1 MQINNQLINL
11 PSLNHVINYSPLTIR
26 LDSFVVEAIFLMSQ
40 GQCINYASPNLN
52 FSLNLTL
59 GNQPQQSGCVLVME
73 GVNLLGIFTEKD
85 VVRLIASKRDLS
97 TVTMAEVMT
106 QPVITLR
113 QSDDQD
119 IFIALSLLR
128 EYQTGYL
135 PVLDDRGQLL
145 GIITETSLLQAFDME
160 KIVGVV
166 EGLQQYL
173 QKPRDEI
180 SQVNQRTEIEQVC
193 CQTQNNLKLWV
204 EAQSAEIMQVNQE
217 LQQALE
223 ELQVVE
229 EELRG
234 QNEELAV
241 ARELVELERQRYQ
254 DLFEFAPDAYLV
266 TDTVGIIQKANR
278 AAAALLAVRQQYLVN
293 KPLILFIAQED
304 RQTFITQLN
313 NRQQQQEWEAY
324 LKPREGRDFPARI
337 RAAAMYDSE
346 GKQVGWRW
354 LLCDISD
361 RYQAKESLRQAYEEL
376 EQRVAERTA
385 ELVMSNVLLQ
395 QEIRE
400 RQRAEVAL
408 QQSENLYR
416 HLVESQTDVII
427 RIDLQGQITF
437 ANAAACQTFGWKQNE
452 FRSQSI
458 FQFLHPDDLP
468 EAMEDMAALGSS
480 LHPLINRE
488 RRALTVNGIR
498 WFQWNAI
505 AIHNDKGEVVEIQ
518 GVGRDIT
525 EQQAAQHER
534 QLAEVALRQSEE
546 KFRNFADNTHAIISI
561 ASPDSFRPLYI
572 SPAYERIWGRS
583 CQSLYD
589 QSDSWLDAIH
599 PDDRDRVTQSVE
611 QLLSGSQSSSAEYR
625 ILRPDGSIRWIW
637 NRGFAVYDDQGEV
650 DYYGCIAEDIT
661 ERKLA
666 EESLR
671 QSEEKFRKFAE
682 NTHAVLW
689 IASTDSFRTLYVS
702 PAYEKIWGR
711 SCQSLLEQFESWI
724 SSVHPDD
731 RDRLTIA
738 AKQQL
743 INESVSIEYRILRP
757 DGSMRWIW
765 DRGFAIYNE
774 RGKVEYYGGIAED
787 ITERKLAEES
797 LQESEA
803 RLSLATETAQIG
815 IWDRNLITNTC
826 IWSANM
832 GPLYGLPNNTLCPT
846 FEDYFNLIHPED
858 RESVAAS
865 VARMIEQGKGSTEYR
880 IIGPDGSLHWLNCKG
895 QVYYNEI
902 GQPIR
907 MIGTNRDVTER
918 KLAEQKIS
926 EQAALL
932 DIATD
937 AILVRDLQAQILFWN
952 KGAERMYGWLST
964 EVMGKNLQEILYT
977 AGTQQ
982 QLEVPLKSVIES
994 GSWQGELSKVTKSG
1008 QNIVVESRWT
1018 LMRDSAGEPK
1028 SILTVDT
1035 DITQKKQL
1043 EEQFFRT
1050 QRLESL
1056 GTLAGG
1062 IAHDLNN
1069 ILTPILAAAQLL
1081 QGTFLQDE
1089 ERSGQLLALVET
1101 NAKRGAA
1108 LVKQI
1113 LSFARGY
1120 KGERTIIQVECLI
1133 SEIVQIAKQTFPKSI
1148 EFSTVLPK
1156 DIWAIAGDATQLHQV
1171 LINLVV
1177 NARDAL
1183 PNGGNIKISAENKF
1197 IDEAYTKMNLDAKVG
1212 HYIVITVAD
1221 NGIGIPP
1228 EIIDRIFEPF
1238 FTTKEVNA
1246 GTGLGLSTV
1255 LGIIRNHDGF
1265 IKVSTNVD
1273 IGSKFDLFLPAV
1285 EATQAFN
1292 IEEMD
1297 LLPGEGELILV
1308 VDDEPQI
1315 REITTIILENHN
1327 YKILVANNGIEAI
1340 ALYAQHKHQIN
1351 AVLMDIMMPDM
1362 DGITAIRTLQK
1373 MNTQVQII
1381 ACSGLN
1387 SMEVFAQSAD
1397 ANVQAVLAKPYT
1409 ARELLKTLHQLCRG

>member
-1 MQINNQLINL
+1 MQFNDRLINL
-11 PSLNHVINYSPLTIR
+11 PSLNHVINYSPLTINP
-26 LDSFVVEAIFLMSQ
+26 DSFVIEAILLMSQ
-40 GQCINYASPNLN
+40 QGCINYASSNLN
-52 FSLNLTL
+52 YSLNLTL
-59 GNQPQQSGCVLVME
+59 GNQPQSSCVLVMD
-73 GVNLLGIFTEKD
+73 GGNLLSIFTERD
-85 VVRLIASKRDLS
+85 VVRLIASRIDLS
-97 TVTMAEVMT
+97 GVTMAEVMT

-113 QSDDQD
+113 QSDSQD

-128 EYQTGYL
+128 EHQTGYL
-135 PVLDDRGQLL
+135 PVLDDRGQLV
-145 GIITETSLLQAFDME
+145 GVINETSLLQAFDLVKM
-160 KIVGVV
+160 VGVV

-173 QKPRDEI
+173 QKPRDEF
-180 SQVNQRTEIEQVC
+180 SQVNQDTEIQQVC

-229 EELRG
+229 EELRE

-241 ARELVELERQRYQ
+241 ARELVELERQRYR

-266 TDTVGIIQKANR
+266 TDTAGIIQEANR
-278 AAAALLAVRQQYLVN
+278 AAAILLAIRQNYLVN
-293 KPLILFIAQED
+293 KPLILFIPYQD
-304 RQTFITQLN
+304 RQTFNTRLIN
-313 NRQQQQEWEAY
+313 KQQEQKWEAY
-324 LKPREGRDFPARI
+324 LKPRGGTAFPASI
-337 RAAAMYDSE
+337 KAAAMYDSK

-354 LLCDISD
+354 LLCDISE
-361 RYQAKESLRQAYEEL
+361 RHQAKESLRQAYEEL

-385 ELVMSNVLLQ
+385 ELVMSNILLQ
-395 QEIRE
+395 QEITVSEAARKD

-408 QQSENLYR
+408 RQSENLYR
-416 HLVESQTDVII
+416 QLVESQTDIII

-437 ANAAACQTFGWKQNE
+437 ANAVACQTFGWKQDE
-452 FRSQSI
+452 FRHRSI

-468 EAMEDMAALGSS
+468 EAMEDMATLGSS
-480 LHPLINRE
+480 FHPLINRE

-505 AIHNDKGEVVEIQ
+505 AIRNDKGEVFEIQ
-518 GVGRDIT
+518 EVGRDMT
-525 EQQAAQHER
+525 EQQATLHER
-534 QLAEVALRQSEE
+534 QLAEA
-546 KFRNFADNTHAIISI
+546 A
-561 ASPDSFRPLYI
+561 
-572 SPAYERIWGRS
+572 
-583 CQSLYD
+583 
-589 QSDSWLDAIH
+589 
-599 PDDRDRVTQSVE
+599 
-611 QLLSGSQSSSAEYR
+611 
-625 ILRPDGSIRWIW
+625 
-637 NRGFAVYDDQGEV
+637 
-650 DYYGCIAEDIT
+650 
-661 ERKLA
+661 
-666 EESLR
+666 LR

-682 NTHAVLW
+682 NTHAVIW
-689 IASTDSFRTLYVS
+689 IASTNSFRTLYVS

-711 SCQSLLEQFESWI
+711 SCQSLLERPESWI
-724 SSVHPDD
+724 DSVHPDD
-731 RDRLTIA
+731 RDRLIIA
-738 AKQQL
+738 VKQQL
-743 INESVSIEYRILRP
+743 INDSVSIEYRILRP

-765 DRGFAIYNE
+765 DRGFAIYDE
-774 RGKVEYYGGIAED
+774 QGKVQYYGGIAED
-787 ITERKLAEES
+787 ITERKLVEES

-803 RLSLATETAQIG
+803 RLSLATEAAQIG
-815 IWDRNLITNTC
+815 IWEQNPIANTG

-832 GPLYGLPNNTLCPT
+832 GPLYGLPSNTLCPT
-846 FEDYFNLIHPED
+846 YEDYLNLIYPED

-865 VARMIEQGKGSTEYR
+865 IARMIEQGKGSIEYR
-880 IIGPDGSLHWLNCKG
+880 IVWPDGSLHWLNCKG

-907 MIGTNRDVTER
+907 IVGTNRDVTER

-932 DIATD
+932 DIVTD
-937 AILVRDLQAQILFWN
+937 AILVRDFQSQILFWN
-952 KGAERMYGWLST
+952 RGAERMYGWLST
-964 EVMGKNLQEILYT
+964 EAIGKNLQEICYT

-982 QLEVPLKSVIES
+982 QLEVPLKKVIES
-994 GSWQGELSKVTKSG
+994 GSWQGELNKVTKSG
-1008 QNIVVESRWT
+1008 QKIIVESRWT
-1018 LMRDSAGEPK
+1018 LMRDSAGKPK

-1035 DITQKKQL
+1035 DITEKKQL

-1081 QGTFLQDE
+1081 QGRILQDE

-1101 NAKRGAA
+1101 NAKRGAT

-1113 LSFARGY
+1113 LSFARGN
-1120 KGERTIIQVECLI
+1120 KGERTIIQIQYLI

-1148 EFSTVLPK
+1148 ELSTFIPEG
-1156 DIWAIAGDATQLHQV
+1156 IWAVNGDITQLHQV

-1183 PNGGNIKISAENKF
+1183 PDGGNINISVESKF
-1197 IDEAYTKMNLDAKVG
+1197 IDEAYTRMNLDAKVG

-1228 EIIDRIFEPF
+1228 DIIDRIFEPF
-1238 FTTKEVNA
+1238 FTTKQVNS

-1265 IKVSTNVD
+1265 IKVSSNVGK
-1273 IGSKFDLFLPAV
+1273 GSKFDLFLPAV

-1292 IEEMD
+1292 IEDLD

-1315 REITTIILENHN
+1315 REIVTIILENHN
-1327 YKILVANNGIEAI
+1327 YKILTASNGIEAI
-1340 ALYAQHKHQIN
+1340 ALYAQYEHQIN
-1351 AVLMDIMMPDM
+1351 AVLMDLIMPEM
-1362 DGITAIRTLQK
+1362 DGIIAIRTLRR
-1373 MNTQVQII
+1373 MNMQVQII

-1387 SMEVFAQSAD
+1387 SMEIFAQSAD
-1397 ANVQAVLAKPYT
+1397 ANVQAVLLKPYT
-1409 ARELLKTLHQLCRG
+1409 GRELLKTLHNLFRG

>member
-1 MQINNQLINL
+1 MQFNEQLINL
-11 PSLNHVINYSPLTIR
+11 PSLNHVINYSPLTINP
-26 LDSFVVEAIFLMSQ
+26 DSFVIEAILLMSQ
-40 GQCINYASPNLN
+40 QECINYASSNLN
-52 FSLNLTL
+52 SWLNLTHR
-59 GNQPQQSGCVLVME
+59 NQPKSSCVLVMDE
-73 GVNLLGIFTEKD
+73 GELLGIFTEED
-85 VVRLIASKRDLS
+85 VVRLIASRIDLS
-97 TVTMAEVMT
+97 GVTMAEVMT

-113 QSDDQD
+113 QSDSQD

-128 EYQTGYL
+128 EHQAGYL
-135 PVLDDRGQLL
+135 PVLDDRGQLV
-145 GIITETSLLQAFDME
+145 GVINETSLLQAFDLVKM
-160 KIVGVV
+160 VGVV

-173 QKPRDEI
+173 QKPRDEF
-180 SQVNQRTEIEQVC
+180 SQVNQYTEIQQVC

-223 ELQVVE
+223 ELQVME
-229 EELRG
+229 EELRE
-234 QNEELAV
+234 QNEELGV

-254 DLFEFAPDAYLV
+254 NLFEFAPDAYLV
-266 TDTVGIIQKANR
+266 TDTAGIIQEANR
-278 AAAALLAVRQQYLVN
+278 AAAILLAVRQKYLVN
-293 KPLILFIAQED
+293 KPLILFIPYQD
-304 RQTFITQLN
+304 RQTFNTRLIN
-313 NRQQQQEWEAY
+313 KQQEQKWEAY
-324 LKPREGRDFPARI
+324 LKPRGGRAFPASI
-337 RAAAMYDSE
+337 KADAMYDSK

-354 LLCDISD
+354 LFSDISE
-361 RYQAKESLRQAYEEL
+361 RHQAKESLRQAYEEL
-376 EQRVAERTA
+376 ERRVAERTA

-395 QEIRE
+395 QEITVSEAARRD

-408 QQSENLYR
+408 RQSENLYR
-416 HLVESQTDVII
+416 QLVESQTDIII

-437 ANAAACQTFGWKQNE
+437 ANAVACQIFGWKQDE
-452 FRSQSI
+452 FRDRSI

-468 EAMEDMAALGSS
+468 EAIEDMAALGSS
-480 LHPLINRE
+480 FHPLINRE

-505 AIHNDKGEVVEIQ
+505 AIRNDKGEVFEIQ
-518 GVGRDIT
+518 EVGRDIT
-525 EQQAAQHER
+525 EQQATLDER
-534 QLAEVALRQSEE
+534 QLAEA
-546 KFRNFADNTHAIISI
+546 A
-561 ASPDSFRPLYI
+561 
-572 SPAYERIWGRS
+572 
-583 CQSLYD
+583 
-589 QSDSWLDAIH
+589 
-599 PDDRDRVTQSVE
+599 
-611 QLLSGSQSSSAEYR
+611 
-625 ILRPDGSIRWIW
+625 
-637 NRGFAVYDDQGEV
+637 
-650 DYYGCIAEDIT
+650 
-661 ERKLA
+661 
-666 EESLR
+666 LR

-682 NTHAVLW
+682 NTHAVIW

-711 SCQSLLEQFESWI
+711 SCQSLLERPESWI
-724 SSVHPDD
+724 DSVHPDD
-731 RDRLTIA
+731 RGLTTKA

-743 INESVSIEYRILRP
+743 SGESASIEYRILRP

-765 DRGFAIYNE
+765 DRSFTVYDDQ
-774 RGKVEYYGGIAED
+774 GKVQYYGGIAED
-787 ITERKLAEES
+787 ITERKLVEES

-803 RLSLATETAQIG
+803 RLSLATEAAQIG
-815 IWDRNLITNTC
+815 IWERNSIANTG

-832 GPLYGLPNNTLCPT
+832 GPLYGLPSNTLCPT
-846 FEDYFNLIHPED
+846 YEDYLNLIYPED

-865 VARMIEQGKGSTEYR
+865 IARMIEQGKGSIEYR
-880 IIGPDGSLHWLNCKG
+880 IVWPDGSLHWLNCKG

-907 MIGTNRDVTER
+907 IVGINRDVTER

-937 AILVRDLQAQILFWN
+937 AILVRDLQSQILFWN
-952 KGAERMYGWLST
+952 QGAERMYGWLST
-964 EVMGKNLQEILYT
+964 EAIGKNLQEICYT

-982 QLEVPLKSVIES
+982 QLEVPLKKVIES
-994 GSWQGELSKVTKSG
+994 GSWQGELNKVTKSG
-1008 QNIVVESRWT
+1008 QKIIVESRWT
-1018 LMRDSAGEPK
+1018 LMRDSAGKPK

-1035 DITQKKQL
+1035 DITEKKQL

-1081 QGTFLQDE
+1081 QGRILQDG

-1101 NAKRGAA
+1101 NAKRGAT

-1113 LSFARGY
+1113 LSFARGN
-1120 KGERTIIQVECLI
+1120 KGERTIIQIQYLI

-1148 EFSTVLPK
+1148 ELSTFIPEG
-1156 DIWAIAGDATQLHQV
+1156 IWAVNGDITQLHQV

-1183 PNGGNIKISAENKF
+1183 PNGGNINISVESKF
-1197 IDEAYTKMNLDAKVG
+1197 IDEAYTRMNLDAKVG

-1228 EIIDRIFEPF
+1228 DIIDRIFEPF
-1238 FTTKEVNA
+1238 FTTKQVNA

-1265 IKVSTNVD
+1265 IKVSSNVG

-1292 IEEMD
+1292 IEEVD

-1315 REITTIILENHN
+1315 REIVTIILENHN
-1327 YKILVANNGIEAI
+1327 YKILTATNGIEAI
-1340 ALYAQHKHQIN
+1340 ALYAQYEHQIN
-1351 AVLMDIMMPDM
+1351 AVLMDLIMPKM
-1362 DGITAIRTLQK
+1362 DGIIAIRTLRR
-1373 MNTQVQII
+1373 MNMQVQII

-1387 SMEVFAQSAD
+1387 SIEIFAQSAD
-1397 ANVQAVLAKPYT
+1397 ANVQAVLLKPYT
-1409 ARELLKTLHQLCRG
+1409 GRELLKTLHNLFRG